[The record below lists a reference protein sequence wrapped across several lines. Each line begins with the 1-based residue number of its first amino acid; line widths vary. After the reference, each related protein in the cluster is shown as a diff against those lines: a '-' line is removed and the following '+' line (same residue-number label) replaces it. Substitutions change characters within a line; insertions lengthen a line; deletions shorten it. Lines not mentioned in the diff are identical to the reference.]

1 MVEHKQKFQM
11 RRHSFQS
18 VDNRA
23 DGIWGAPA
31 SPDFDRNKNK
41 VFPLKRPSHKPT
53 FQKRRCSFQSSDNR
67 GVGKALAPP
76 DFGIKGN
83 KTSSLKRPK
92 TKGPPSTLADKD
104 ISKEESEDRINSL
117 LICAT
122 MILNIIL
129 LSFFTKMVLVLP
141 NKPKIVHP
149 VNFTPGINKN
159 N

>member
-1 MVEHKQKFQM
+1 MVEHKPTYKM

-18 VDNRA
+18 GDNRA

-31 SPDFDRNKNK
+31 SPNFDRNKNK

-53 FQKRRCSFQSSDNR
+53 FQKGRCSFQSSDNR

-104 ISKEESEDRINSL
+104 ISKEESEDRINSI
-117 LICAT
+117 LISAT
-122 MILNIIL
+122 IILNIIL
-129 LSFFTKMVLVLP
+129 LSFFTKLILVLP
-141 NKPKIVHP
+141 TNPDLVI
-149 VNFTPGINKN
+149 FTQSSGINKN